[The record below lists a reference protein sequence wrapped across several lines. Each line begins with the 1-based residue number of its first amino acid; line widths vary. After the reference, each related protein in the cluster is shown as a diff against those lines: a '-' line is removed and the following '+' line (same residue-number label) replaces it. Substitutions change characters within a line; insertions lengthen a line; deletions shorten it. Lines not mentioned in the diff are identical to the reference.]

1 MPVFVYKGITDK
13 GLIVK
18 NRVEEENKQKLM
30 EKLKENRITPIDIIR
45 VGFVSTNKNQKRKNI
60 NNNKD
65 ILKTINTA
73 QFTTTKTKA
82 PSRTFERFSM
92 YMQATK
98 KITTRD
104 IIIFTQDFYLLK
116 KANFNNIHAL
126 TTIIQSTENM
136 SLRGVLEDI
145 LAGLEAGQYMYSTME
160 YYSDIF
166 PYKLV
171 TPVPI

>member
-1 MPVFVYKGITDK
+1 
-13 GLIVK
+13 
-18 NRVEEENKQKLM
+18 
-30 EKLKENRITPIDIIR
+30 
-45 VGFVSTNKNQKRKNI
+45 
-60 NNNKD
+60 
-65 ILKTINTA
+65 
-73 QFTTTKTKA
+73 
-82 PSRTFERFSM
+82 M

-136 SLRGVLEDI
+136 SLIGVLEDI

-166 PYKLV
+166 PYIYINMVKVGELSGSLTTSLEQAVKYLEESSELTKKVKKILIPNIIQFIGIIVLLV
-171 TPVPI
+171 AGTLVAIPQIENLFDE